1 MIILI
6 IILIIARIEIIDV
19 ITTQMRIAIL
29 LKIWAVYFVKG
40 YFIPELK
47 SSIFIKTFYFPSLHP

>member
-40 YFIPELK
+40 YFIHVL
-47 SSIFIKTFYFPSLHP
+47 